1 MTHDISTRIEAL
13 ASRHGATELTKMI
26 GISFGALKSMRAGRD
41 RIDGSSVIPIIEMIE
56 NGASED
62 DLQALDDA
70 DAVQE
75 IKRVMMSGRI
85 SLREFA
91 DLAGIS
97 RFTAQNWMSAP
108 SPRSKRTRIAF
119 IRSLGRKLTAAQ
131 AEASYKRDD

>member
-1 MTHDISTRIEAL
+1 MISEISKRIEDL
-13 ASRHGATELTKMI
+13 VSVHGATELTRLM

-41 RIDGSSVIPIIEMIE
+41 RIDGSSAIPIIEMIE

-62 DLQALDDA
+62 DLQSLDDA

-85 SLREFA
+85 SLKDFA

-108 SPRSKRTRIAF
+108 SPRSKRTRVAY
-119 IRSLGRKLTAAQ
+119 IRSLGRQLSEGADRTETA
-131 AEASYKRDD
+131 